1 MRAVEELGPAL
12 RLVGLYTGSEVM
24 QRLGRDKQCIL
35 GFDYMFTN
43 YDFKK
48 NIDVQ
53 KKNLEFHP
61 LWQGISF
68 KRTSKVVLK
77 LY

>member
-53 KKNLEFHP
+53 KKTLNFTP
-61 LWQGISF
+61 SG
-68 KRTSKVVLK
+68 KVFRLNEHQK
-77 LY
+77 LF